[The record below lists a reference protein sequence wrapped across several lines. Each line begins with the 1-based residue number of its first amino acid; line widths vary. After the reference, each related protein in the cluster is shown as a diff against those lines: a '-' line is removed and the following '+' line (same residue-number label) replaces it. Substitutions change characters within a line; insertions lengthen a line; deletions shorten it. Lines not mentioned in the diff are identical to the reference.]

1 MMHHHHG
8 SPQVSHHALSPQMSQ
23 LALHS
28 PQMPHHSPQMMHS
41 SEEMY
46 KISPQLS
53 RSRLDSSF
61 GPLELRVLQQPPNQ
75 AVYQRI
81 LRPFP
86 TVAVLGVSSLGQN
99 NNLFVEV
106 SLLKQ
111 DEHDAQTFYQG
122 VYPISKSNSPLEEK
136 KNLIGG
142 QLVQRSEAGS
152 SPDSLVV
159 VFRKLKILTTTAQQ
173 GGAFF
178 LLKFVLKRY
187 VDNSFETVP
196 NVTCA
201 ISDPIEVFSHTLY
214 LKGRP
219 KTNSPSP
226 RTAKR
231 NASRA
236 VKPEAG
242 SGDNAAIAAATV
254 LMNARAQANGQST
267 PTVVPEMSMSTNP
280 SPPALMQSSS
290 NLSLLSVSSIIP
302 TDPPSLTHHG
312 EDLSSL
318 VAVSVGSE

>member
-1 MMHHHHG
+1 MM
-8 SPQVSHHALSPQMSQ
+8 QSQ
-23 LALHS
+23 HS
-28 PQMPHHSPQMMHS
+28 PQMAHHTHS
-41 SEEMY
+41 TQPEENMY
-46 KISPQLS
+46 KIPAQVN
-53 RSRLDSSF
+53 RARGESSS
-61 GPLELRVLQQPPNQ
+61 LELRVLQHPPNQ

-86 TVAVLGVSSLGQN
+86 TVAIMGVSSLGQA

-122 VYPISKSNSPLEEK
+122 MYPCKPNSPLEEK

-152 SPDSLVV
+152 SADTLVV

-187 VDNSFETVP
+187 VDNQFETVP
-196 NVTCA
+196 NVPCA

-231 NASRA
+231 NASRT
-236 VKPEAG
+236 VKTE
-242 SGDNAAIAAATV
+242 GDNSAAIAAATA
-254 LMNARAQANGQST
+254 LMNARAHAQANAQANGSST
-267 PTVVPEMSMSTNP
+267 STTASEGNNMMNSAAS
-280 SPPALMQSSS
+280 SPAAMQTSSAS
-290 NLSLLSVSSIIP
+290 LSLLSVSSMLP
-302 TDPPSLTHHG
+302 TTSEVSLAHHG

-318 VAVSVGSE
+318 VAVSVGSV